1 MEEKL
6 KRVTLW
12 LQKIYGNE
20 PIPKYE
26 MNARTVDILYELVE
40 CNEATDGDVSLLI
53 ENMNQEAAK
62 YEAEAKYLECLLM
75 ESLGLSPDSLSEEG
89 TRHLNDLVHS
99 AMTLETK
106 DTSLASFFCA
116 ISYMSCELY
125 ATEKENRELERE
137 LRNMRKK
144 LTAVLKL
151 EEQLQEDLKK
161 TEELLEK
168 EMDEDKGPFS
178 TMKFLQERSEYL
190 KMGIEAAEKQL
201 ADAGFDESLTHKS
214 LVSLSEK
221 LTKLEKEMEPVKK
234 KLESYLGLPPNLL
247 IARVKTEELRR
258 EVDALEEEFSQEVE
272 KLAL

>member
-106 DTSLASFFCA
+106 DTSLA
-116 ISYMSCELY
+116 
-125 ATEKENRELERE
+125 R
-137 LRNMRKK
+137 
-144 LTAVLKL
+144 
-151 EEQLQEDLKK
+151 DLKK